1 MAVTKIWAVHSNVD
15 GVAGYDVNSL
25 KTEFDERSLADS
37 LSLVVDPL
45 KTVDGKLIAGVNC
58 DPRKAAAEFNEVKE
72 NFGKT
77 DGVLAY
83 HGHISFSNSDRL
95 SPVDVLSVSAE
106 IAKEMWGDA
115 FQVLLAVHT
124 NTETLH
130 AHFLVN
136 SVSFIDGHKA
146 SDNEKNYYRLRAISD
161 RICGKYD
168 LIIPDPSQEEEIDYR
183 ELEKRLVEIRMKSPT
198 VELLKANL
206 SKEGMTYCGTEYI
219 KLKNGKYLKLSKIS
233 PSIAKLF
240 EYKSADVASKP
251 ELKPG
256 KPAAAAP
263 DLGLGKNF
271 SYEFNR
277 G

>member
-15 GVAGYDVNSL
+15 TVAGYDINAL

-37 LSLVVDPL
+37 LSLVTDPL
-45 KTVDGKLIAGVNC
+45 KTIDGKLIAGINC
-58 DPRKAAAEFNEVKE
+58 DPLHAADDFNAVKE
-72 NFGKT
+72 KFGKT
-77 DGVLAY
+77 EGVLAY
-83 HGHISFSNSDRL
+83 HGYVSFPNSDKIN
-95 SPVDVLSVSAE
+95 PIDVLSVSNE
-106 IAKEMWGDA
+106 IATEMWGES

-130 AHFLVN
+130 SHFLVN

-146 SDNEKNYYRLRAISD
+146 TDNEKNYYRLRAVTD

-168 LIIPDPSQEEEIDYR
+168 LLIPVPSNKADIDYR
-183 ELEKRLVEIRMKSPT
+183 QLEKLLVDIRMKSPT

-206 SKEGMTYCGTEYI
+206 LKEGLTYCGPEYI
-219 KLKNGKYLKLSKIS
+219 KLKTGKYLKLSKIG

-240 EYKSADVASKP
+240 EYKTVDNVAAIESRRDDKTP
-251 ELKPG
+251 
-256 KPAAAAP
+256 AAP
-263 DLGLGKNF
+263 DLGRGRNF
-271 SYEFNR
+271 GYEFNR